1 MQSCQAGVVKIC
13 DVVIWGIGD
22 VGAPCNLSRIPKTR
36 NCRLGNTIALAVIST
51 GFQGYEYMEAFE
63 PVELFIEA
71 LQEAPLTQ
79 STSSN
84 VR

>member
-1 MQSCQAGVVKIC
+1 MLSSGASVTWAHHAILAGYQRQEIAALA
-13 DVVIWGIGD
+13 I
-22 VGAPCNLSRIPKTR
+22 
-36 NCRLGNTIALAVIST
+36 TIALAVIST
-51 GFQGYEYMEAFE
+51 RFQGYEYMEAFE